1 MKINNLRLVTLVFLV
16 ILFCFG
22 TQIVGSAYLL
32 HEEFI
37 IPDSFVPEKPFAS
50 NISEISSADGVTLS
64 PNVHPVFFIS
74 GTDYEMGYQWYQQL
88 IGIFGPWILTPYQI
102 DRGFFWQ
109 GHDFSEAE
117 LEALKA
123 YQMYISQYAPE
134 MIDMFKGM
142 ADGATDAGV
151 PITYEQ
157 VLAQWTKAEI
167 FPSKTIPLESEQEI
181 LPPKDNCSGF
191 AAWGSATSDG
201 KLVVAQSMDG
211 ETNYEVTIIAFPTE
225 GGNNFIYPPFNPP
238 EGCNEGRAKG
248 GPPALNDK
256 GLVFIREADVPSK
269 NEEEWTY
276 GITPNVAAIHTIRY
290 ADNAKEAL
298 NMILDYPSGD
308 DYNCGFW
315 ADTSGEH
322 FVDLLSYDPV
332 VVRKAGDLGEV
343 DFIYVTN
350 NTLAPVKG
358 EFQEAVVGA
367 GAAFGTMFVKH
378 AGWAGPGTE
387 NFSSVSRNLQLW
399 NMLNYYPGQID
410 KEFAKMMYRFSGD
423 PNPGSPVLDPSL
435 GSATADDYGIFEKAD
450 LKKTIGGVHNTK
462 VSVVLPEEREMY
474 ICQGYP
480 GRQTHPRIEET
491 GYPVDPMHAF
501 YQLKLEPSIPEV
513 VDAALAQATFEL
525 IRADGELMKLYYS
538 NPAFAP
544 LKEIFEKATIER
556 RKGSYYQFL
565 AQTAKGNDS
574 IYYWGKALRSYTKC
588 QVYAQHVFEELIPP
602 PDTPEDLFLKP
613 WGYWVKTIR

>member
-1 MKINNLRLVTLVFLV
+1 MRINNLRLATLIFLM

-22 TQIVGSAYLL
+22 TQIVGLAQVVVDGD
-32 HEEFI
+32 EFI
-37 IPDSFVPEKPFAS
+37 IPDSFAPEKPFAS
-50 NISEISSADGVTLS
+50 NIPEISFVDGVAIA
-64 PNVHPVFFIS
+64 PDVHPVIIIS

-88 IGIFGPWILTPYQI
+88 LGIFGPSVLSPYQI

-109 GHDFSEAE
+109 GHDFSEDE

-151 PITYEQ
+151 PLTYTE

-167 FPSKTIPLESEQEI
+167 FPSKTIPSESEKET
-181 LPPKDNCSGF
+181 LEDNCSGF

-211 ETNYEVTIIAFPTE
+211 ETNFEMIIIAFPTE
-225 GGNNFIYPPFNPP
+225 GGNNFIYSPFNPP

-248 GPPALNDK
+248 GPPGLNDK

-269 NEEEWTY
+269 LEEDWTY
-276 GITPNVAAIHTIRY
+276 GITPNVAAIHTIRF
-290 ADNAKEAL
+290 ANNAKEAL
-298 NMILDYPSGD
+298 QMILDYPSGD

-332 VVRKAGDLGEV
+332 IVRKAGDLGEV

-350 NTLAPVKG
+350 NTLNAVKG
-358 EFQEAVVGA
+358 EIQEAVTGA

-378 AGWAGPGTE
+378 AGWAGPGTS
-387 NFSSVSRNLQLW
+387 NFSSISRNLQLW
-399 NMLNYYPGQID
+399 NMLNYYSGD
-410 KEFAKMMYRFSGD
+410 VDLEFAKMMYRFSGD
-423 PNPGSPVLDPSL
+423 PNPGSPGLDPSL
-435 GSATADDYGIFEKAD
+435 GSATVDDYSIFEKAD
-450 LKKTIGGVHNTK
+450 LKKTIGGLHNTK
-462 VSVVLPEEREMY
+462 VAVVLPEELEVY
-474 ICQGYP
+474 ICQGYA
-480 GRQTHPRIEET
+480 GRQTHPSVGRAPYLP
-491 GYPVDPMHAF
+491 GHLYSF

-513 VDAALAQATFEL
+513 IDAAQAQAIYEL
-525 IRADGELMKLYYS
+525 VRADRELMKLNYL

-544 LKEIFEKATIER
+544 LKEMFEKATIER
-556 RKGSYYQFL
+556 RKGSHYRFL
-565 AQTAKGNDS
+565 AQVTEGNDS
-574 IYYWGKALRSYTKC
+574 VYNWGKSLRSYTKS
-588 QVYAQHVFEELIPP
+588 QVYAQHVFEELVPP
-602 PDTPEDLFLKP
+602 PNTPEDLLLKP

>member
-1 MKINNLRLVTLVFLV
+1 MKAKNFRLVTLLFLA
-16 ILFCFG
+16 ILFCIC
-22 TQIVGSAYLL
+22 TQIVGSAYLFQ
-32 HEEFI
+32 EEFI

-50 NISEISSADGVTLS
+50 NIPEISFADGVTLS
-64 PNVHPVFFIS
+64 PNVHPVIIIS
-74 GTDYEMGYQWYQQL
+74 GSDYEMGYQWYQQL

-109 GHDFSEAE
+109 GHDFSEDE
-117 LEALKA
+117 LKALKT

-151 PITYEQ
+151 PLTYTQ

-167 FPSKTIPLESEQEI
+167 FPLQSTPLESESEM

-201 KLVVAQSMDG
+201 KLVCAQSMDG
-211 ETNYEVTIIAFPTE
+211 ETNYEMTIIAFPEE
-225 GGNNFIYPPFNPP
+225 GGNNFIYSPFNPP

-269 NEEEWTY
+269 KEEEWTY
-276 GITPNVAAIHTIRY
+276 GITPNVAAIHTIRF
-290 ADNAKEAL
+290 ANNAKEAL
-298 NMILDYPSGD
+298 KMILDYPSGD

-315 ADTSGEH
+315 VDTSGDN

-332 VVRKAGDLGEV
+332 VFRKAGDLGEV
-343 DFIYVTN
+343 DFLYVTN
-350 NTLAPVKG
+350 NTLAPIKG
-358 EFQEAVVGA
+358 EFQEAVTGA

-387 NFSSVSRNLQLW
+387 NFSSISRNLQLW
-399 NMLNYYPGQID
+399 NMLNYYSGHID

-435 GSATADDYGIFEKAD
+435 GSATADDYAIFEKAD

-462 VSVVLPEEREMY
+462 VCVVLPEEREVY

-513 VDAALAQATFEL
+513 IDAALTQATFEL
-525 IRADGELMKLYYS
+525 IRADGELMKLNYS

-565 AQTAKGNDS
+565 AQITEGNDS
-574 IYYWGKALRSYTKC
+574 VYNWGKALRGYTKC
-588 QVYAQHVFEELIPP
+588 QVYAQHVFEELVPP
-602 PDTPEDLFLKP
+602 PDTPEDFLLAP
-613 WGYWVKTIR
+613 WGYWVETIR